1 VKGCEPDIMSAD
13 ARAVKIL
20 MDTYWSAAGWRR
32 EHSVSSDDFA
42 YAKSHH
48 VMFDPTRIS
57 HSEAIDSAFKAVAS
71 INQND
76 VVRAFI
82 SSLGSRRLDL
92 RSGLGSYAVGRHF
105 ERHNAAQTTA
115 RSPCAYCG
123 FYSVED
129 ADLSILNFERL
140 KWGGVRHAEPVYIS
154 LDLGLLREADFPPP
168 TSVDFAILRAVIDTA
183 KSMPSDS
190 KLADLDKSLA
200 KVLKSNSAERRTL
213 IAILGY
219 AGILIDPSR
228 PSFRTEYVPVVSREQ
243 TPWYKDD
250 WPYPVQWWN
259 GSFGV
264 QQAAVE
270 DWFSDLGS

>member
-1 VKGCEPDIMSAD
+1 MMSTD

-20 MDTYWSAAGWRR
+20 MNTYWSAAGWRR
-32 EHSVSSDDFA
+32 EPSVSPDDFA
-42 YAKSHH
+42 YAKSHN

-57 HSEAIDSAFKAVAS
+57 HNEAMNAALEAVAS
-71 INQND
+71 TSQTD
-76 VVRAFI
+76 VVRAFV
-82 SSLGSRRLDL
+82 SSLGSRRLDI

-105 ERHNAAQTTA
+105 QQHEVSTTTA

-123 FYSVED
+123 FYNVED

-140 KWGGVRHAEPVYIS
+140 KWGGVRHAQPVYIK
-154 LDLGLLREADFPPP
+154 LDLELLRKSDFPAP
-168 TSVDFAILRAVIDTA
+168 TPDDFAILSAVLDTA
-183 KSMPSDS
+183 RSMPATS

-200 KVLKSNSAERRTL
+200 KVLKSHSAERRCL
-213 IAILGY
+213 IGILGY

-228 PSFRTEYVPVVSREQ
+228 PTFRTGYVPAVSRAQ

-264 QQAAVE
+264 EQSAVA
-270 DWFSDLGS
+270 DWFPDLGP